1 MIYSMMNYSK
11 TVINRYEQN
20 AHSKLHIKN
29 VYIYIYNICRSFGGL
44 SGRPELGLSQKLM

>member
-1 MIYSMMNYSK
+1 MNYSK

-29 VYIYIYNICRSFGGL
+29 GYYIYMYIYNICRSFGGL
-44 SGRPELGLSQKLM
+44 AGRPELGLSQKLM